1 MISHLMENGLLKTNQ
16 RYRQVL
22 NKFPL
27 LWKIVFMMIKKK
39 NGWLEPPALD
49 TKALDPDNHNE
60 LEAIKKLLG
69 ARRNSF
75 TLN

>member
-1 MISHLMENGLLKTNQ
+1 
-16 RYRQVL
+16 
-22 NKFPL
+22 
-27 LWKIVFMMIKKK
+27 MMIKKK

-49 TKALDPDNHNE
+49 TKAFDPDNHNE

-69 ARRNSF
+69 SRRNSF